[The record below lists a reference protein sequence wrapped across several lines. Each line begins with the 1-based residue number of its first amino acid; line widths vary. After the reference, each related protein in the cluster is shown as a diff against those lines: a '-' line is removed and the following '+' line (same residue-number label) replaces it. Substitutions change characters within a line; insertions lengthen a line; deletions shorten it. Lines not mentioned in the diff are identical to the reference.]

1 MWHSNTIWKIG
12 NRAILPQ
19 NLAFPA
25 PLSAVCSAKPESWG
39 WFGSLFPRPET
50 HSESAQDRLRQTS
63 SIRDCVLVPD
73 GEDDNATNQSLS
85 QGAVQLLRQLGSQR
99 LGIGWG
105 HLIGQLV
112 MWLEENPQFNS
123 SVTDICPLVGN
134 ASIPARN
141 YQPMRMYA

>member
-25 PLSAVCSAKPESWG
+25 PLSAVCSAKPETWG
-39 WFGSLFPRPET
+39 GSDHYFPAGDPFRIC
-50 HSESAQDRLRQTS
+50 AGRLRQTS

-123 SVTDICPLVGN
+123 SVTDICPLWAMP
-134 ASIPARN
+134 ASPPGTIS
-141 YQPMRMYA
+141 PMRMYA